1 MALTALV
8 IAHSDDLTV
17 ERIEKFHEAMDGLDF
32 IEVPNIPMAW
42 AAHYPEGEL
51 DQHLDEVRRE
61 ALDAVGYAAKKAGVT
76 TFSLAV
82 QIGPDTPAVLTE
94 TVE

>member
-17 ERIEKFHEAMDGLDF
+17 DRIEKFHEAMDGLDF

-42 AAHYPEGEL
+42 AAHYPEGDLET
-51 DQHLDEVRRE
+51 HLEEVRRE
-61 ALDAVGYAAKKAGVT
+61 ALDAVTYAAKKAGVAQ
-76 TFSLAV
+76 FSLAV
-82 QIGPDTPAVLTE
+82 QVGPDTPAILTE

>member
-1 MALTALV
+1 MALTCLV
-8 IAHSDDLTV
+8 IAHAEDLTV

-42 AAHYPEGEL
+42 AAHYPEGDLEHH
-51 DQHLDEVRRE
+51 QDEVRRE
-61 ALDAVGYAAKKAGVT
+61 ALDAVTYAAKKAGVSQ
-76 TFSLAV
+76 FSLAV
-82 QIGPDTPAVLTE
+82 QVGPETPAVLTE